1 MNLFRYWSPS
11 GRFTRL
17 QWWRFQIWAMFGF
30 IVVLFASINIA
41 NDTLRVAFVA
51 LAVAALFLTWIIVGL
66 KRLHDRN
73 KSAWWLALFYA
84 APFLLP
90 SGAYTM
96 GPDYALYF
104 AAPAG
109 VINLWALIELGFLR
123 GSLGRN
129 RFGVNPTG
137 IEVPPPLPAG

>member
-17 QWWRFQIWAMFGF
+17 QWWRFQIWAMFG
-30 IVVLFASINIA
+30 
-41 NDTLRVAFVA
+41 FVA

-84 APFLLP
+84 APFLLH
-90 SGAYTM
+90 SGAYAI

-109 VINLWALIELGFLR
+109 IINLWALIELGFLR
-123 GSLGRN
+123 GSLGPN

>member
-41 NDTLRVAFVA
+41 NDTLRVGFVA

-84 APFLLP
+84 APFLLH
-90 SGAYTM
+90 SGAYAI
-96 GPDYALYF
+96 GPDYAL
-104 AAPAG
+104 
-109 VINLWALIELGFLR
+109 
-123 GSLGRN
+123 
-129 RFGVNPTG
+129 
-137 IEVPPPLPAG
+137 

>member
-41 NDTLRVAFVA
+41 NDTLRVGFVA
-51 LAVAALFLTWIIVGL
+51 LAAAALFLTWIIVGL

-84 APFLLP
+84 A
-90 SGAYTM
+90 Y
-96 GPDYALYF
+96 
-104 AAPAG
+104 
-109 VINLWALIELGFLR
+109 VIKRICN
-123 GSLGRN
+123 
-129 RFGVNPTG
+129 
-137 IEVPPPLPAG
+137 

>member
-1 MNLFRYWSPS
+1 
-11 GRFTRL
+11 
-17 QWWRFQIWAMFGF
+17 
-30 IVVLFASINIA
+30 
-41 NDTLRVAFVA
+41 
-51 LAVAALFLTWIIVGL
+51 
-66 KRLHDRN
+66 
-73 KSAWWLALFYA
+73 
-84 APFLLP
+84 
-90 SGAYTM
+90 M

-123 GSLGRN
+123 GSLGPN

>member
-41 NDTLRVAFVA
+41 NDTLRVGFVA

-66 KRLHDRN
+66 KRLHDRR
-73 KSAWWLALFYA
+73 ALGGSRSFMPLRFCCIPA
-84 APFLLP
+84 SMRSDRTMPFTSQLR
-90 SGAYTM
+90 
-96 GPDYALYF
+96 
-104 AAPAG
+104 PASSICG
-109 VINLWALIELGFLR
+109 L
-123 GSLGRN
+123 
-129 RFGVNPTG
+129 
-137 IEVPPPLPAG
+137 

>member
-41 NDTLRVAFVA
+41 NDTLRVGFVA

-84 APFLLP
+84 APFLLH

-96 GPDYALYF
+96 GPVTSQLR
-104 AAPAG
+104 PASSICG
-109 VINLWALIELGFLR
+109 L
-123 GSLGRN
+123 
-129 RFGVNPTG
+129 
-137 IEVPPPLPAG
+137 